1 MASSS
6 LLDGMPEPPPSSS
19 ASRKLPRL
27 GAGAL
32 ITALLVLLCTLALM
46 DLWRQYAINHADYW
60 FLQYTMAVRSGV
72 DYWKLGF
79 RLEDLE
85 KKLEYQ
91 RRRIAEVK
99 QALAT
104 LDATTSLRLGV
115 ATSGMSSSSG
125 SSSGSSSSSSII
137 GTSSGGNV
145 ADGTVQRTRKA
156 RLVVH
161 RLLNNETKIG
171 QIRCGDGTDTHV
183 LRVGLN
189 DFRTDTRDVCG
200 VFVTTSSTDDEVAP
214 HNIFEMVPL
223 DGDAFGFRYLGNDLF
238 LQAVPPPSDA
248 SSLPWKI
255 VVGGPVPGAA
265 ERFRYTEDGYLYSPL
280 MGASSSLPRQRL
292 SLSLGP
298 TVPCSTSDCSLHPQV
313 ACSRAGPARSSRGF
327 RTRTA
332 ATRPTT
338 TNSSSKSSRTRRP
351 RKRWSS
357 CTCRTV

>member
-1 MASSS
+1 M
-6 LLDGMPEPPPSSS
+6 LDGMPEPPPSSS

-125 SSSGSSSSSSII
+125 SSSGSSSI
-137 GTSSGGNV
+137 GTSSGGSV

-161 RLLNNETKIG
+161 RLLHNETKIG

-280 MGASSSLPRQRL
+280 MGASSSLPRQRF
-292 SLSLGP
+292 SLSHR
-298 TVPCSTSDCSLHPQV
+298 SLLNV
-313 ACSRAGPARSSRGF
+313 
-327 RTRTA
+327 
-332 ATRPTT
+332 
-338 TNSSSKSSRTRRP
+338 
-351 RKRWSS
+351 
-357 CTCRTV
+357 